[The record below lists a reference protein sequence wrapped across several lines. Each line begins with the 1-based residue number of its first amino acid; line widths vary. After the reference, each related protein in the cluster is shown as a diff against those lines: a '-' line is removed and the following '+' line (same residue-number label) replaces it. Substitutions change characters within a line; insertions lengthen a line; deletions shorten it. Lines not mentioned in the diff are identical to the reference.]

1 MSNCN
6 PFKISLK
13 SLYSYDDLTDLPS
26 INGVEVR
33 GDLSLEDLGLDTW
46 LTENTS
52 DFITQNDLDEKGF
65 VTKTELNNKGFVT
78 GDELR
83 DSLSKF
89 IINNGDGEVNR
100 SGFTIE
106 SSYFGTMN
114 STSVDYSQIHIYQST
129 EPGNT
134 YIGAHVTPY
143 SVSVSASYGD
153 YYSSVEMSPGSG
165 ISFYDSY
172 GSATLDLH
180 TLQALIA
187 LL

>member
-26 INGVEVR
+26 INRVEVR

-78 GDELR
+78 GDELE
-83 DSLSKF
+83 DSLSEF
-89 IINNGDGEVNR
+89 IVNNYSGGVNQF
-100 SGFTIE
+100 GFTIE
-106 SSYFGTMN
+106 SGYSGVMN
-114 STSVDYSQIHIYQST
+114 STTVDYSQISIYQSI
-129 EPGNT
+129 ESSNT
-134 YIGAHVTPY
+134 YMNAQVTPY
-143 SVSVSASYGD
+143 SVSISNSSGS
-153 YYSSVEMSPGSG
+153 YSSSTELTPSSG
-165 ISFYDSY
+165 ISFYDNS
-172 GSATLDLH
+172 GSATLDLY